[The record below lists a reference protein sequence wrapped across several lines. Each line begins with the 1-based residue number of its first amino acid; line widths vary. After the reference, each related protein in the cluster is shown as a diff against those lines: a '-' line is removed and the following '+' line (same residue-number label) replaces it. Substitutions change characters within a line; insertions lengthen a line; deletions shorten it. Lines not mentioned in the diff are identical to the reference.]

1 MCGDLPGQAGFC
13 VFHLGEP
20 LTLASPIPPF
30 STASTLVP
38 GPCFDLVAVRHVSLH
53 MLTGQ

>member
-13 VFHLGEP
+13 IFHLGEP